1 MVRVELPWQQRK
13 AFHIA
18 WCQVLCECLANI
30 VFIVCRAAEWR
41 TTPTDGQYEVGSEV
55 ILSCELDNLNINL
68 PPSWALLTE
77 GAATAT
83 TITDGTNIATEFND
97 LVELVGD
104 QNNGEWNLKI
114 KSISFDQQ
122 GEYSCTSLASD
133 PQKQSATIGV
143 WAPVKSVALTGGE
156 DSTTVEVPKPD
167 ETFTYTR
174 TCKVDNVK
182 PVPKLT
188 WTYSITSD
196 NNLNVAGELPEDFEM
211 GPLPDDDLPEG
222 GINNIKVDT
231 TSSENGDSTSNV
243 ASVLTVN
250 YTSSSDNDGSADPNL
265 KIVATCK
272 VSQDPYVGD
281 TLTMESSQLTVDVTP
296 RVITTQM
303 PRTTGSATTA
313 ARTTKGKEEGKL
325 TEAPKGTTKPVDS
338 TKEVSKEPLSTK
350 MPSKDPEPKKDASK
364 GGCTSGCVAGIVI
377 ALLIIA
383 VGVVVLVI
391 FFMRK
396 RNGAKKLDN
405 KEKTSKNKKDPPP
418 VNV

>member
-1 MVRVELPWQQRK
+1 MDIVKLVASFMLT
-13 AFHIA
+13 
-18 WCQVLCECLANI
+18 LA
-30 VFIVCRAAEWR
+30 VCRAAEWR

-83 TITDGTNIATEFND
+83 AITDGTNIATEFSDLVELVGDQNNGEWNLKIKSISVDQQGEYSCTSLASDPQKQSATIRVWVSRAAEWRTAPTDGQYEVGSEVILNCELDNLNPSLPPSWALLREGAATATTITDGINIATEFND

-114 KSISFDQQ
+114 KSISVDQQ
-122 GEYSCTSLASD
+122 GEYSCTSLLSD
-133 PQKQSATIGV
+133 PQKQSANIKV

-196 NNLNVAGELPEDFEM
+196 NNLNVAGELPEDFVM

-281 TLTMESSQLTVDVTP
+281 TLTMESSQLTVHVIP
-296 RVITTQM
+296 RKYHFCLSICKHALIHN
-303 PRTTGSATTA
+303 GF
-313 ARTTKGKEEGKL
+313 KH
-325 TEAPKGTTKPVDS
+325 PKNL
-338 TKEVSKEPLSTK
+338 LS
-350 MPSKDPEPKKDASK
+350 
-364 GGCTSGCVAGIVI
+364 
-377 ALLIIA
+377 
-383 VGVVVLVI
+383 
-391 FFMRK
+391 
-396 RNGAKKLDN
+396 
-405 KEKTSKNKKDPPP
+405 
-418 VNV
+418 